1 MPIFNQDMLQ
11 HLRIQNFALIEETEV
26 DFSKGLTV
34 ITGETGAGKSILL
47 GALGL
52 TLGNRADV
60 GSLHDKTKKCVIEAK
75 FNIKAYQLRSFFETQ
90 ELDFEEVTTIRR
102 EITPEGKSR
111 AFINDTPANLA
122 VLKELGERLIDIHSQ
137 HETLLLKETN
147 FQFELVDAF
156 AQTTILFSDYKKQFS
171 SLQKL
176 RKQLGELSNQEIQAK
191 KELDYFQFQFNELD
205 EANLKIGELQAL
217 EAESETLENAE
228 FIKSNLSKSALT
240 INGGDENVL
249 SALALIKQQLQSI
262 SKFGKQFSE
271 LYERINSV
279 YIELKELANDLD
291 GAESDVV
298 YNNTRLEEVNAQL
311 DKLNRLLKKHGV
323 ANEEELIK
331 IKEDI
336 ENKLLQFSS
345 LELQIEKIHKEIAVI
360 EKQCKALA
368 TELSTKRQQS
378 LSGIEHNIKTMLG
391 SLSMANAQFKI
402 ELSQQKELSSNGLD
416 MISFLFT
423 ANKGAEF
430 KELHKT
436 ASGGELSRLMLCLK
450 ALLAERTALPTIIF
464 DEIDTGVSGDVADK
478 IGNILFAMGK
488 TMQVI
493 TITHLPQMA
502 SKGSTHLF
510 VFKSDTKDKTTSS
523 IKLLTKEERIGE
535 IAKMLS
541 TGNPT
546 ETALKNAKELLN
558 A

>member
-1 MPIFNQDMLQ
+1 MLQ
-11 HLRIQNFALIEETEV
+11 NLRIQNFALIEETEV
-26 DFSKGLTV
+26 PLNQGLTV

-60 GSLHDKTKKCVIEAK
+60 SSLHDKTKKCIIEAQ
-75 FNIKAYQLRSFFETQ
+75 FNVKAYHLKPFFESN
-90 ELDFEEVTTIRR
+90 ELDFEEITTIRR

-111 AFINDTPANLA
+111 AFINDTPTTLN
-122 VLKELGERLIDIHSQ
+122 VLKELGDQLIDIHSQ

-156 AQTTILFSDYKKQFS
+156 AQTTQLFVDYKKQFS
-171 SLQKL
+171 QLTKL
-176 RKQLGELSNQEIQAK
+176 KKQLEDLTAQELQAK
-191 KELDYFQFQFNELD
+191 KELDYFQFQFNELE
-205 EANLKIGELQAL
+205 EAAIKIGIQQQL
-217 EAESETLENAE
+217 EEESETLENAE
-228 FIKSNLSKSALT
+228 FIKGNLAKSSLA
-240 INGGDENVL
+240 INGGDENIV
-249 SALALIKQQLQSI
+249 SALALVKQQLQAV
-262 SKFGKQFSE
+262 SKFGKQFNE
-271 LYERINSV
+271 LFERVNSV
-279 YIELKELANDLD
+279 SIELKELTKDIDAC
-291 GAESDVV
+291 EEDVV
-298 YNNTRLEEVNAQL
+298 YDNVRLEEVNTQL

-323 ANEEELIK
+323 NTEEELLVIK
-331 IKEDI
+331 DEI
-336 ENKLLQFSS
+336 ESKLQQFSS
-345 LELQIEKIHKEIAVI
+345 LELSIEKTNKEIIAL
-360 EKQCKALA
+360 EKQCKTLA
-368 TELSTKRQQS
+368 KDLSDKRQKS
-378 LSGIEHNIKTMLG
+378 TTSIEQNIKTMLT

-402 ELSQQKELSSNGLD
+402 DLKPLDSLSSNGLD
-416 MISFLFT
+416 AISFLFT

-488 TMQVI
+488 SMQVI

-502 SKGSTHLF
+502 SKGSNHLF
-510 VFKSDTKDKTTSS
+510 VYKSDNKDKTTSS
-523 IKLLTKEERIGE
+523 IKQLNKEERIAE

-541 TGNPT
+541 TGTPT

>member
-1 MPIFNQDMLQ
+1 MLQ
-11 HLRIQNFALIEETEV
+11 NLRIQNFALIEETEV
-26 DFSKGLTV
+26 RLNQGLTV

-60 GSLHDKTKKCVIEAK
+60 SSLHDKTKKCIIEAQ
-75 FNIKAYQLRSFFETQ
+75 FNIKAYNLKSFFENN
-90 ELDFEEVTTIRR
+90 ELDFEEVTSIRR

-111 AFINDTPANLA
+111 AFINNTPTTLN
-122 VLKELGERLIDIHSQ
+122 VLKELGDQLIDIHSQ

-156 AQTTILFSDYKKQFS
+156 AQTTQLFADYKKQFS
-171 SLQKL
+171 QLSKL
-176 RKQLGELSNQEIQAK
+176 KKQLEELTAQELQAK
-191 KELDYFQFQFNELD
+191 KELDYFQFQFNELE
-205 EANLKIGELQAL
+205 EAAIKIGVQQQL
-217 EAESETLENAE
+217 EEESETLENAE
-228 FIKSNLSKSALT
+228 FIKGNLSKSSLA
-240 INGGDENVL
+240 INGGDENIV
-249 SALALIKQQLQSI
+249 SALALVKQQLQSV
-262 SKFGKQFSE
+262 SKFGKQFNE
-271 LYERINSV
+271 LFERVNSV
-279 YIELKELANDLD
+279 SIELKELSKDIDASEEEVIYDN
-291 GAESDVV
+291 V
-298 YNNTRLEEVNAQL
+298 RLEEVNTQL

-323 ANEEELIK
+323 NTEEELLAIK
-331 IKEDI
+331 DEI
-336 ENKLLQFSS
+336 ETKLQQFSS
-345 LELQIEKIHKEIAVI
+345 LELSIEKTNKEIVAL
-360 EKQCKALA
+360 EKQCKSLA
-368 TELSTKRQQS
+368 KDLSDKRQKS
-378 LSGIEHNIKTMLG
+378 TAGIEQNIKTMLT

-402 ELSQQKELSSNGLD
+402 DLKPLDSLTSNGLD
-416 MISFLFT
+416 AISFLFT
-423 ANKGAEF
+423 ANKGADF

-502 SKGSTHLF
+502 SKGSNHLF
-510 VFKSDTKDKTTSS
+510 VYKSDSKDKTTSS
-523 IKLLTKEERIGE
+523 IKQLNKDERIAE

-541 TGNPT
+541 TGTPT

>member
-1 MPIFNQDMLQ
+1 MLQ
-11 HLRIQNFALIEETEV
+11 SLRIQNFALIEETEV
-26 DFSKGLTV
+26 SLKQGLTV

-60 GSLHDKTKKCVIEAK
+60 SSLHDKTKKCIIEAQ
-75 FNIKAYQLRSFFETQ
+75 FDIKSYNLKSFFENN
-90 ELDFEEVTTIRR
+90 ELDFEEITSIRR

-111 AFINDTPANLA
+111 AFINDTPTTLN
-122 VLKELGERLIDIHSQ
+122 VLKELGDQLIDIHSQ

-156 AQTTILFSDYKKQFS
+156 AQTTQLFIDYKKQFS
-171 SLQKL
+171 LLTKL
-176 RKQLGELSNQEIQAK
+176 RKQLEDLTAQELQAK
-191 KELDYFQFQFNELD
+191 KELDYFQFQFNEL
-205 EANLKIGELQAL
+205 EETAIKVGVQQQL
-217 EAESETLENAE
+217 EEESETLENAE
-228 FIKSNLSKSALT
+228 FIKGNLSKSSLA
-240 INGGDENVL
+240 INGGDENIV
-249 SALALIKQQLQSI
+249 SALALVKQQLQAV
-262 SKFGKQFSE
+262 SKFGKQFNE
-271 LYERINSV
+271 LFERVNSV
-279 YIELKELANDLD
+279 SIELKELAKDID
-291 GAESDVV
+291 ACEEDVV
-298 YNNTRLEEVNAQL
+298 YDNARLEEVNTQL

-323 ANEEELIK
+323 NTEEELLVIK
-331 IKEDI
+331 DEI
-336 ENKLLQFSS
+336 EAKLQQFSS
-345 LELQIEKIHKEIAVI
+345 LELSIEKTNKEIVAL

-368 TELSTKRQQS
+368 KDLSDKRQKS
-378 LSGIEHNIKTMLG
+378 LAGIEQNIKTMLS

-402 ELSQQKELSSNGLD
+402 DLKPLDSLSSNGLD
-416 MISFLFT
+416 AISFLFT
-423 ANKGAEF
+423 ANKGSEF

-502 SKGSTHLF
+502 SKGSNHLF
-510 VFKSDTKDKTTSS
+510 VYKSDNKIKTTSS
-523 IKLLTKEERIGE
+523 IKQLNKEERIAE

-541 TGNPT
+541 TGTPT

>member
-1 MPIFNQDMLQ
+1 MLQ

-75 FNIKAYQLRSFFETQ
+75 FNIKAYHLQSFFETQ

-122 VLKELGERLIDIHSQ
+122 ILKELGERLIDIHSQ

-171 SLQKL
+171 NLQKL
-176 RKQLGELSNQEIQAK
+176 RKQLEELSNQEIQAK

-217 EAESETLENAE
+217 EEESETLENAE
-228 FIKSNLSKSALT
+228 FIKSNLSKSALA

-249 SALALIKQQLQSI
+249 SALALIKQQLQSV

-291 GAESDVV
+291 GAESEVV
-298 YNNTRLEEVNAQL
+298 YNNARLEEVNTQL

-323 ANEEELIK
+323 ANEEELLK
-331 IKEDI
+331 IKEEI

-345 LELQIEKIHKEIAVI
+345 LELQLEKTTKEISIA
-360 EKQCKALA
+360 EKLCKSTASA
-368 TELSTKRQQS
+368 LSTKRQQS
-378 LSGIEHNIKTMLG
+378 LTGIEQNIKTMLG

-402 ELSQQKELSSNGLD
+402 ELAPQKELSSNGLD

-423 ANKGAEF
+423 ANKGAEY

-523 IKLLTKEERIGE
+523 IKLLSKEERISE

>member
-1 MPIFNQDMLQ
+1 MLQ
-11 HLRIQNFALIEETEV
+11 SLRIQNFALIEETEV
-26 DFSKGLTV
+26 SLKQGLTV

-60 GSLHDKTKKCVIEAK
+60 SSLHDKTKKCIIEAQ
-75 FNIKAYQLRSFFETQ
+75 FDIKSYNLKSFFENN
-90 ELDFEEVTTIRR
+90 ELDFEEITTIRR

-111 AFINDTPANLA
+111 AFINDTPTTLN
-122 VLKELGERLIDIHSQ
+122 VLKELGDQLIDIHSQ

-156 AQTTILFSDYKKQFS
+156 AQTTQLFIDYKKQFS
-171 SLQKL
+171 LLTKL
-176 RKQLGELSNQEIQAK
+176 RKQLEDLTAQELQAK
-191 KELDYFQFQFNELD
+191 KELDYFQFQFNELE
-205 EANLKIGELQAL
+205 EAAIKVGIQQQL
-217 EAESETLENAE
+217 EEESETLENAE
-228 FIKSNLSKSALT
+228 FIKGNLSKSSLA
-240 INGGDENVL
+240 INGGDENIV
-249 SALALIKQQLQSI
+249 SALALVKQQLQAV
-262 SKFGKQFSE
+262 SKFGKQFNE
-271 LYERINSV
+271 LFERVNSV
-279 YIELKELANDLD
+279 SIELKELAKDID
-291 GAESDVV
+291 ACEEDVV
-298 YNNTRLEEVNAQL
+298 YDNVRLEEVNTQL

-323 ANEEELIK
+323 NTEEELLVIK
-331 IKEDI
+331 DEI
-336 ENKLLQFSS
+336 EAKLQQFSS
-345 LELQIEKIHKEIAVI
+345 LELSIEKTNKEIVAL

-368 TELSTKRQQS
+368 KDLSDKRQKS
-378 LSGIEHNIKTMLG
+378 LAGIEQSIKTMLS

-402 ELSQQKELSSNGLD
+402 DLKPLDSLSSNGLD
-416 MISFLFT
+416 AISFLFT
-423 ANKGAEF
+423 ANKGSEF

-502 SKGSTHLF
+502 SKGSNHLF
-510 VFKSDTKDKTTSS
+510 VYKSDNKDKTTSS
-523 IKLLTKEERIGE
+523 IKQLNKEERIAE

-541 TGNPT
+541 TGTPT